1 LLLEQVRP
9 AALAVQNQNAPAAH
23 LLLQGGATIP
33 TEEWAAGVG
42 CAEVYAELKSLLA
55 GEE

>member
-1 LLLEQVRP
+1 MRP